1 MDDWQKIPHY
11 FWYFTVLYLTNLS
24 TLAKNPT
31 IMQKQLFTLMA
42 ALLLSAFILPG
53 CKEDP
58 PPPPAKTK
66 TELITQGSWKFSSAT
81 VGGSDVSAFVQ
92 ACQKDNIIVFVAAGT
107 GTLDEGPAKCNTG
120 DPQSR
125 TFTWNFQSNETQLFI
140 STPLFTGGSSTFTL
154 VSISET
160 QLVVSQNITVSGSTQ
175 NAVVTFVH

>member
-1 MDDWQKIPHY
+1 MVDWQKIPHY
-11 FWYFTVLYLTNLS
+11 FWYFTVLYLINLS

-31 IMQKQLFTLMA
+31 IMQKHLFTLMA
-42 ALLLSAFILPG
+42 AILLSASFLTG

-58 PPPPAKTK
+58 PPPAKTK
-66 TELITQGSWKFSSAT
+66 SELITQGSWKFSSAT
-81 VGGSDVSAFVQ
+81 VGGSDVSAFIQ
-92 ACQKDNIIVFVAAGT
+92 ACQKDNILVFVAAGT
-107 GTLDEGPAKCNTG
+107 GTLDEGPLKCNAG
-120 DPQSR
+120 DPQ
-125 TFTWNFQSNETQLFI
+125 TTPFTWNFQTNETQLFI